1 MIQYKEVSFIAY
13 PSTDIAKSRKF
24 YEGVLGLKPNSPPEA
39 SAKWVEYDVGPGTIA
54 IGQSPNWPPSKDGPS
69 AALEVEN
76 FEAAVEVLR
85 QNKIEFLIGP
95 METPVCHMV
104 AFRDPDGNRLSL
116 HRRKKR

>member
-1 MIQYKEVSFIAY
+1 MAAVEVGVFEAAWAAHRRAIYKRI
-13 PSTDIAKSRKF
+13 
-24 YEGVLGLKPNSPPEA
+24 
-39 SAKWVEYDVGPGTIA
+39 EYDVGPGTIA

-76 FEAAVEVLR
+76 FEAAVDVLR